1 MRRATTKALAN
12 WQTRTSQFPAR
23 RTSDG
28 FGPVGPW
35 LVTRGRVPNPNALR
49 LQTWVN
55 GKVRQDWNTRD
66 MIFNCKQL
74 ISYAVGIMTI
84 KAGDI
89 LFTGTPQGVILGEK
103 APREKRHWLKA
114 GDEIVSS
121 LERSRGIARELGLS
135 R

>member
-1 MRRATTKALAN
+1 
-12 WQTRTSQFPAR
+12 
-23 RTSDG
+23 
-28 FGPVGPW
+28 
-35 LVTRGRVPNPNALR
+35 VPNPNALR